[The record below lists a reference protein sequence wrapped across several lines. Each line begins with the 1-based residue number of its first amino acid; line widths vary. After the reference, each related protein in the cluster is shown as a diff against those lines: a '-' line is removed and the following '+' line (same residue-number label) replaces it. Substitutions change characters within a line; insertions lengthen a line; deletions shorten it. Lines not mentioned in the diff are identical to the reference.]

1 MDKESV
7 LEEKASKNRQVE
19 ITIVLITLLFFIC
32 SSLILLQPLYWIE
45 QTGPIFNLLTPRE
58 RNTLFYM
65 FGYIPMFANA
75 ALNPVVLILRGQ
87 NLRGH
92 FKQLLGMSQL
102 HSPSVVLGNK
112 GTLAV
117 RSPVTSVSAV
127 EDPDMVTRPTL
138 AACSGVQETAT

>member
-1 MDKESV
+1 
-7 LEEKASKNRQVE
+7 
-19 ITIVLITLLFFIC
+19 
-32 SSLILLQPLYWIE
+32 
-45 QTGPIFNLLTPRE
+45 
-58 RNTLFYM
+58 M